1 VFNPVLSRVEQEPM
15 EEIDGIE
22 VDLSLL
28 PTELESCVP
37 LIRRFAVS
45 DDRVRSERQEAA
57 TTEELDQLAALSK
70 TQWQA
75 LKDFLDRHMD
85 DQPGSNEQDLALVLS
100 AFGEAAAEALV
111 ARDR

>member
-1 VFNPVLSRVEQEPM
+1 M

-28 PTELESCVP
+28 PPELEGCVP

-45 DDRVRSERQEAA
+45 DDVVRSERQEAA
-57 TTEELDQLAALSK
+57 TPEELDQLTSLSE

-75 LKDFLDRHMD
+75 LKDFFDRHMD
-85 DQPGSNEQDLALVLS
+85 DQPGSHEQDLALVLS

-111 ARDR
+111 ARNR

>member
-1 VFNPVLSRVEQEPM
+1 M

-28 PTELESCVP
+28 PTELENCVP
-37 LIRRFAVS
+37 LIRKFAVS
-45 DDRVRSERQEAA
+45 DDVVRSERQEAA
-57 TTEELDQLAALSK
+57 TAEELDQLATLSK